1 MELRACGGRVRP
13 RTDKATFAR
22 ETANPR
28 VLIVSS
34 NFPPVTGGSAAV
46 YHNICKFSDGAIVA
60 LGPSRDYLTGKSF
73 HDIAAQ
79 DIQAGYRIYRTELLR
94 PSNATAGKRSVFRS
108 LSGDLRVM
116 LNALVQVAAIVRSE
130 RIRVAC
136 IGDLVYGGW
145 LVFPLRRLLGCK
157 VVVYVHGE
165 EITTKGGGG
174 LFDAWRK
181 LFLDEADAVVCV
193 SRFTREALIGLMR
206 TAPSKIA
213 VLPNG
218 VDTERF
224 RVRAPA
230 ADVAARYGVASRRVL
245 LSVGRLVPR
254 KGMDHLVQAME
265 IVTRTHPEVH
275 LLIAGEGPLRAT
287 LADLIDA
294 RGLGGSVTLLGA
306 VTDEA
311 LAELYALADIFALPN
326 RQMPDGDTEGFGLVF
341 LEANACGKPVIAG
354 RAGGATDAVA
364 HGVNGLT
371 VDGADVSAIAAA
383 TIRLIEQPALCQSLA
398 QGGLDLAARSDWRNR
413 STQFLA
419 LCDALTAHGRRK
431 SAPQEAGRSM

>member
-1 MELRACGGRVRP
+1 M
-13 RTDKATFAR
+13 
-22 ETANPR
+22 
-28 VLIVSS
+28 VSS

-46 YHNICKFSDGAIVA
+46 YDNICKFSGGAIVA
-60 LGPSRDYLTGKSF
+60 LAPSRDYLTGKSF
-73 HDIAAQ
+73 HDIAEHDAK
-79 DIQAGYRIYRTELLR
+79 AGYRIYRTDLLR
-94 PSNATAGKRSVFRS
+94 PSHVAAGKRSTFKS
-108 LSGDLRVM
+108 LWGDLRVM
-116 LNALVQVAAIVRSE
+116 FNALVRVAAIVRSE

-145 LVFPLRRLLGCK
+145 LIFPLRRLLGCK

-165 EITTKGGGG
+165 EITTEDSGG

-181 LFLDEADAVVCV
+181 RFLDEADAVVCV
-193 SRFTREALIGLMR
+193 SRFTRAALIDVMS
-206 TAPSKIA
+206 TAPSKIE

-224 RVRAPA
+224 QVRAPA
-230 ADVAARYGVASRRVL
+230 ADAAARYGVAGRRVL

-254 KGMDHLVQAME
+254 KGTDHLVQAME

-275 LLIAGEGPLRAT
+275 LLIAGEGALRAT
-287 LADLIDA
+287 LADLIST
-294 RGLGGSVTLLGA
+294 RGLGSSVTLLGA

-311 LAELYALADIFALPN
+311 LAELYALADIFTLPN
-326 RQMPDGDTEGFGLVF
+326 RRMPDGDTEGFGLVF

-354 RAGGATDAVA
+354 QAGGATDAVA
-364 HGVNGLT
+364 DGVNGLT

-383 TIRLIEQPALCQSLA
+383 IIRLIEQPALCQSLA
-398 QGGLDLAARSDWRNR
+398 RSGLDLAARSDWRNR

-419 LCDALTAHGRRK
+419 LCDALTAHGRR
-431 SAPQEAGRSM
+431 SFAPQEAGLST

>member
-1 MELRACGGRVRP
+1 M
-13 RTDKATFAR
+13 R
-22 ETANPR
+22 ETAKPR
-28 VLIVSS
+28 VLMVSS

-46 YHNICKFSDGAIVA
+46 YHNICKSSGGAIVA
-60 LGPSRDYLTGKSF
+60 LAPSRDYLTGKPF
-73 HDIAAQ
+73 PGVAAHDAT
-79 DIQAGYRIYRTELLR
+79 AGYKLYRTDLLR
-94 PSNATAGKRSVFRS
+94 PSNAGARKRSAFTS
-108 LSGDLRVM
+108 LFGDLRVM
-116 LNALVQVAAIVRSE
+116 LNALVRVAAIVRSE
-130 RIRVAC
+130 RIRVVC

-145 LVFPLRRLLGCK
+145 LIFPLRRLLGRK

-165 EITTKGGGG
+165 EVTTEDCGG
-174 LFDAWRK
+174 LFDAWRRR
-181 LFLDEADAVVCV
+181 FLDEADAVVCV
-193 SRFTREALIGLMR
+193 SRFTREALIGPMG
-206 TAPSKIA
+206 ASPSKIA

-224 RVRAPA
+224 HVRAPA
-230 ADVAARYGVASRRVL
+230 ADAAARYGVAGRRVL

-275 LLIAGEGPLRAT
+275 LLIAGEGALRST
-287 LADLIDA
+287 LADLIA
-294 RGLGGSVTLLGA
+294 KRGLGASVTLLGA

-354 RAGGATDAVA
+354 QAGGATDAVVD
-364 HGVNGLT
+364 GVNGLT
-371 VDGADVSAIAAA
+371 VDGADVSGIAAA
-383 TIRLIEQPALCQSLA
+383 IIRLIEQPALCQSLA
-398 QGGLDLAARSDWRNR
+398 RSGLDLAARSDWRNR

-419 LCDALTAHGRRK
+419 LCDALTAHGRRR